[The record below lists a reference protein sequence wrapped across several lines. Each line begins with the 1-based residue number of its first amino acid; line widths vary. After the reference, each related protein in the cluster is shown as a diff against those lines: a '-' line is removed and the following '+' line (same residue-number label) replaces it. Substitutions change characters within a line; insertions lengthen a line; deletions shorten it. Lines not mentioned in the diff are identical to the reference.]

1 MEKTSQNPRGSR
13 NVLTAIQAMDIF
25 RLKAESA
32 LGLKSDA
39 IPRSN
44 AKRVAKLY
52 GISSKTVKDIWMG
65 KTWYRATHFLD
76 PNRADAIQRLGKRPG
91 RPKGAKDRKPRRLS
105 SKSGQRTSS
114 KETVIASDTT
124 LQPKRPDQNHSGVFH
139 TLCHPDRSSGAE
151 RLAGNDGIR
160 DVFCASTH
168 LQLHRAITNDAFDS
182 HLKATNQSFD
192 DPFHNDWPFW
202 PSDPRFEK

>member
-1 MEKTSQNPRGSR
+1 MFSRLFRRWIFFDCKQSQ
-13 NVLTAIQAMDIF
+13 L
-25 RLKAESA
+25 
-32 LGLKSDA
+32 LGLRSDA

-105 SKSGQRTSS
+105 SKSGQSSPS

-124 LQPKRPDQNHSGVFH
+124 LQPNRPDQNNTGAFH
-139 TLCHPDRSSGAE
+139 ALCHPDRSSGA
-151 RLAGNDGIR
+151 
-160 DVFCASTH
+160 FCSTH
-168 LQLHRAITNDAFDS
+168 LQLHRAIDNDAFDS